1 MAEYLFRGKSTSGE
15 WVYGHYVQL
24 NSLDFSTLTEGN
36 IQHYI
41 TYNSDER
48 FLVRRDS
55 VGLWSGLRDKFCGMV
70 FEGDIIEYNQYNE
83 TFVGVVRF
91 GLYNTTDGNKY
102 IGFYVDW
109 GKWPHTEYIRNDLL
123 FWIEEDKAVVIGN
136 VTDNPEL
143 LEVKDN
149 G

>member
-1 MAEYLFRGKSTSGE
+1 MAEYLFRGKEHGGRNE
-15 WVYGHYVQL
+15 WVYGLYLKDGVI
-24 NSLDFSTLTEGN
+24 DPM
-36 IQHYI
+36 HYI
-41 TYNSDER
+41 ISDCGDKYHV
-48 FLVRRDS
+48 LPKS
-55 VGLWSGLRDKFCGMV
+55 VGLWSGLKDKHYGMV

-91 GLYNTTDGNKY
+91 GIYNTTDGNKY

-143 LEVKDN
+143 LEVGGN
-149 G
+149 E